1 MRTYREVKDLLLK
14 YYLERDKLLYNHSKL
29 FGKTREISQN
39 NIFQI
44 INCFHDTLSSLQFI

>member
-29 FGKTREISQN
+29 FGKTREISLN